1 MSRLGKIVILGM
13 FDLTQLNSARAVRIR
28 NLYTALQALTPVTL
42 ISGSRRVR
50 HRAVLRFL
58 LQGGLRRTRAVYVEA
73 STSTANP
80 LDLLLL
86 ILARVRRIPIV
97 VYIPD
102 AYQDFPTVFQRRGL
116 KIKLLDWAWRRTI
129 AIYLRVANLLLFP
142 SPGLSA
148 CFHYQQQS
156 DLLPPAGLP
165 NQPCSALSWQPP
177 TIIYIGGASPRYGS
191 DLLLSAME
199 QVVARYPT
207 ARCHFVTRNDEAI
220 VNHSARHAPW
230 LTVESRKFDELPAVM
245 AAATVA
251 VIPLRINSYNDLAVP
266 VKLFDYMA
274 FGRPLV
280 TTGCRDTAALVN
292 ELKAGLVVD
301 DTVDALTQGII
312 RLLEDPDLANR
323 LGQNGYRAIQTAH
336 SWSHRAARLLQIVET
351 LH

>member
-1 MSRLGKIVILGM
+1 
-13 FDLTQLNSARAVRIR
+13 
-28 NLYTALQALTPVTL
+28 
-42 ISGSRRVR
+42 
-50 HRAVLRFL
+50 
-58 LQGGLRRTRAVYVEA
+58 VYVEA

-86 ILARVRRIPIV
+86 VLARARDIPIMI
-97 VYIPD
+97 YIPD
-102 AYQDFPTVFQRRGL
+102 AYQDFPTIFQRRGL

-129 AIYLRVANLLLFP
+129 AVYLRVANLLLFP

-165 NQPCSALSWQPP
+165 NQPCSALPWQPP

-207 ARCHFVTRNDEAI
+207 ARCHFITRQDEAI
-220 VNHSARHAPW
+220 ANHPARQAPW
-230 LTVESRKFDELPAVM
+230 LTVEARTFDELPDVM
-245 AAATVA
+245 ASTTVA
-251 VIPLRINSYNDLAVP
+251 VIPLRINPYNDLAVP

-292 ELKAGLVVD
+292 ELEAGIVVD
-301 DTVDALTQGII
+301 DTADSLAQGII
-312 RLLEDPDLANR
+312 HLLENPDLATR

-336 SWSHRAARLLQIVET
+336 AWSHRAARLLDMVEAIERRQKE
-351 LH
+351 LSPDSSLLNS